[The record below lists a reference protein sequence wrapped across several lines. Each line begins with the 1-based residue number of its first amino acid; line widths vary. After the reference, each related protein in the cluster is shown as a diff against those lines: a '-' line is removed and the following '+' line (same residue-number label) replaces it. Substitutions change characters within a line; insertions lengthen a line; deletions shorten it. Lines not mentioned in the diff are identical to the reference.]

1 MNSIIPNNLSGVCYI
16 CGRWCRTEE
25 HHMIH
30 GTANRR
36 NAEHY
41 GLKVYLCPH
50 CHHELHDHG
59 AHDRDLQEIAQRE
72 FEKHWGRKEWMKVFE
87 KNYL

>member
-1 MNSIIPNNLSGVCYI
+1 
-16 CGRWCRTEE
+16 
-25 HHMIH
+25 MIH

-59 AHDRDLQEIAQRE
+59 THDRDLQEIAQRE
-72 FEKHWGRKEWMKVFE
+72 FEKHWGRKEWLKVFG